1 LYEFFLGVPTS
12 LSGLLEE
19 NYRRGETVMTLIAR
33 NFLIEFDKFGVPT
46 GKCKVD
52 GKVFNI
58 SGAPEI
64 NPIAPSASG
73 SPTYWLQVDAIGS
86 DTIGSVDVH
95 HKGKKTT
102 VTVS

>member
-1 LYEFFLGVPTS
+1 
-12 LSGLLEE
+12 
-19 NYRRGETVMTLIAR
+19 MTLIAR
-33 NFLIEFDKFGVPT
+33 DFLIEYDRFGIPT

-58 SGAPEI
+58 TSAPEI
-64 NPIAPSASG
+64 NPIAPNASG
-73 SPTYWLQVDAIGS
+73 SPTYWVQVNAVGS
-86 DTIGSVDVH
+86 DTTGSVEVH

>member
-1 LYEFFLGVPTS
+1 
-12 LSGLLEE
+12 
-19 NYRRGETVMTLIAR
+19 MTLIAR
-33 NFLIEFDKFGVPT
+33 DFLIEFDKFGVPT

-64 NPIAPSASG
+64 NPINPAVSG
-73 SPTYWLQVDAIGS
+73 SPTYWIQVNAIGS
-86 DTIGSVDVH
+86 DTIGSVDIH

-102 VTVS
+102 ATVS